1 MSDVA
6 SPDVNRMQL
15 LRDPLLVGAVGAL
28 GVAALHFRDPHE
40 STWLLCPFKT
50 VTGYPCPGC
59 GGLRAINLL
68 SNGEIGA
75 AISSNLI
82 AVLLVPVVVFAW
94 GLWFFRRARGD
105 RDARMITISTT
116 VLMFS
121 TIAAVVFGVL
131 RVTPWGSWLAP

>member
-75 AISSNLI
+75 AISS
-82 AVLLVPVVVFAW
+82 W

-131 RVTPWGSWLAP
+131 RVTPWGSGLAP